1 MPRQSSS
8 WGRLERSVRVRGK
21 ASNTL
26 PSKVRFCLL
35 LDGLTAPEM
44 EPPVRSYAQTYSAMR
59 GMAARISDKRPSARE
74 PNAVDIRKFLLSITP
89 QDWTTLEE
97 WPVHNRTKYAERIM
111 SHLERWTAPP
121 LAAGIR
127 PRNVSFSP
135 SSPFRPRRCRKRA
148 YARSTASRLL
158 PARRKLVPRTG
169 RRQGSD
175 ADPLFKM
182 ERHLQDQYERT
193 TPGAAKSL
201 V

>member
-1 MPRQSSS
+1 
-8 WGRLERSVRVRGK
+8 
-21 ASNTL
+21 
-26 PSKVRFCLL
+26 
-35 LDGLTAPEM
+35 M

-127 PRNVSFSP
+127 PRNPHDFYQPVENLYHELVEDKVLTRIRFSKW
-135 SSPFRPRRCRKRA
+135 SDTFKT
-148 YARSTASRLL
+148 STNAPL
-158 PARRKLVPRTG
+158 PALRRALSEVRLGAYQALVRHKSPQDGWNQATFVALWDFWG
-169 RRQGSD
+169 RVLGLDPGLLYYLYPDSD
-175 ADPLFKM
+175 GEEEEEVHTDS
-182 ERHLQDQYERT
+182 E
-193 TPGAAKSL
+193 
-201 V
+201 